1 MHPFLIDWIIGS
13 FHLRIP
19 TYGFLLASAFSIGYF
34 LALKRA
40 KNLKIPTRHVENF
53 FFIAVLG
60 SIVGARFFH
69 VFFEEFS
76 YYSKHPSK
84 IWAIWEGGY
93 TFYGALLSSLFFM
106 YLYTRIK
113 KISFLEMMDICT
125 PGGALGLF
133 IGRMGC
139 FFAGCCWG
147 RPSSVPW
154 AVAFNA
160 PETLSPSGNVRV
172 HPTQVY
178 EALVGLLVFFYLNYR
193 FKHRRY
199 SGQIFLEAITIY
211 SLARFFIEY
220 FRGDD
225 YRGYLFGGLMS
236 YSQFIS
242 LAIIPFTISAM
253 ILISKKGHQKE

>member
-1 MHPFLIDWIIGS
+1 MHPFLLDWVIGG
-13 FHLRIP
+13 FHLKIP
-19 TYGFLLASAFSIGYF
+19 TYGFLLATAFSTGYL
-34 LALKRA
+34 LALGRA
-40 KNLKIPTRHVENF
+40 KKLHIPTRHVENF

-60 SIVGARFFH
+60 SILGARFFH

-76 YYSKHPSK
+76 YYAKNPSK
-84 IWAIWEGGY
+84 ILAIWEGGY

-106 YLYTRIK
+106 FIYTRIK

-147 RPSSVPW
+147 RPSAVPW

-160 PETLSPSGNVRV
+160 PETLSSTGDIKV

-178 EALVGLLVFFYLNYR
+178 EALVGLVLFFYLNHR
-193 FKHRRY
+193 FKNRKY
-199 SGQIFLEAITIY
+199 AGQIFLEAITLY
-211 SLARFFIEY
+211 SFARFCIEY

-225 YRGYLFGGLMS
+225 YRGYLFNGLIS

-242 LAIIPFTISAM
+242 LAIIPLALWTMTLATKKA
-253 ILISKKGHQKE
+253 SKK